1 MVRLEVHW
9 LILTFNLQA
18 HLLILSTITLRI
30 YEMSEDR
37 KEHARF
43 LTVFWLYLAEIPLE
57 GDNRELDKKEHGQM
71 LTLESIA
78 KNSLVSGVE
87 AGQVVRIVSADLIG
101 DNALSIVYKTN
112 DGRLGERVLFRT
124 DETNLALAE
133 AGRPWSF
140 DAKGE
145 EFKLTAEAWRIN
157 LAHLFDPMMAVHTSN
172 VEPLPHQITAVYES
186 MLPRQPLRYV
196 LADDPGAGKTIMAG
210 LFIRELLM
218 RADAKRV
225 LIVSPGSLVEQ
236 WQDELF
242 EKFGLSF
249 SIFSRDLQQQTR
261 TGNPFDECDLMIAR
275 LDQLA
280 RNDDLQEKLS
290 FTRWDLVVV
299 DEAHKLSASWYGNEL
314 KETKRFKLGKL
325 LGSVSRHF
333 LMMTATPHNGKEE
346 DFQLFMSL
354 LDSDRFYGKFRDGAH
369 KVDTSDMMR
378 RMVKEDLWKFD
389 GTPLFPERRAYT
401 VNYKLSNAEA
411 VLYHAV
417 TTYVKEEMNRADAL
431 QDGKRKGTVGF
442 ALTSLQRRLAS
453 SPEAI
458 YQSLK
463 RRAAKLLRRVED
475 EKLRQRGEQ
484 LQPNWPETILP
495 DDIDDLTGDEA
506 ENLEEE
512 IVDQATAAQTIQE
525 LEAEIFTLQHLEEQA
540 RQLVHSGQDRKWEE
554 LSSLLQNTPEMLGVD
569 GRQRKLI
576 IFTEHKDTLNY
587 LAVKIRGLLGNEE
600 AVVMIHGGVK
610 REDRRKVQA
619 LFRNDPDTRVLLAT
633 DAAGE
638 GVNLQNANLMV
649 NYDLPWNPNRLEQ
662 RFGRIHRI
670 GQTEVCHLWNI
681 VAAETREGDVFQ
693 KLFEKI
699 EIERAALGG
708 RVFDILG
715 EVFEEKSL
723 RDFLIEAIRYGEDPE
738 VRARLQRKVEGALD
752 TDHLKDII
760 SRNALAEEVMDE
772 KRLFAVKEE
781 MEKAEARK
789 LQPYFIRSFFKQAFE
804 HLGGELKGRESG
816 RYEITFVPGI
826 IRERD
831 RQISGRDTRN
841 TDPVLRKYERVC
853 FEKQFVRQVDRVD
866 SPMASLIHPAH
877 PLMHSVV
884 DVVLERHRNKLKQGA
899 VLVDPNDTSL
909 VPKLLFMIDH
919 SVKEGGESG
928 LVVSRRLQFV
938 ETDQNGN
945 ATAAGWA
952 PHLDLEP
959 IDVID
964 HTHIEDVLAAPWIT
978 RDLESVA
985 LAHASERL
993 VPEHFEEVKGRRER
1007 QIDKN
1012 LNAIHERLI
1021 KEINYWSDRHEK
1033 FKSDLAAGKDVRL
1046 TLENVRRTIDELTA
1060 RLESRT
1066 KELRAMRQVVSAT
1079 PVVLG
1084 GALIIP
1090 AGLLAK
1096 RKGETEGE
1104 MWTADAN
1111 ARRRVERIAME
1122 AVTMAENRLGHT
1134 TFDVSAEKCGWDI
1147 TSIPAANNGKLP
1159 QVRHIEVKG
1168 RDKGQSTITI
1178 TRNEIL
1184 YGLNQSDKFILAIV
1198 LVDGDQHEGPF
1209 YVRNPFKQEPDWG
1222 VSSINWDLDQ
1232 LLAVAEKD

>member
-1 MVRLEVHW
+1 
-9 LILTFNLQA
+9 
-18 HLLILSTITLRI
+18 
-30 YEMSEDR
+30 
-37 KEHARF
+37 
-43 LTVFWLYLAEIPLE
+43 
-57 GDNRELDKKEHGQM
+57 M
-71 LTLESIA
+71 LKLESIT
-78 KNSLVSGVE
+78 KNALISGIE
-87 AGQVVRIVSADLIG
+87 PNQIVRIFSTDLMG
-101 DNALSIVYKTN
+101 TDALSIVYKTN

-124 DETNLALAE
+124 DEANLSIAE
-133 AGRPWSF
+133 AGRPWAF
-140 DAKGE
+140 DASGAD
-145 EFKLTAEAWRIN
+145 FKLVTEAYRIN

-186 MLPRQPLRYV
+186 MLPRQPLRYL

-225 LIVSPGSLVEQ
+225 LIVAPGSLVEQ
-236 WQDELF
+236 WQDELY

-261 TGNPFDECDLMIAR
+261 TGNPFDDHDLMIAR
-275 LDQLA
+275 LDQLSRA
-280 RNDDLQEKLS
+280 EDLQEKLGFS
-290 FTRWDLVVV
+290 RWDLVVV
-299 DEAHKLSASWYGNEL
+299 DEAHKLSASWYGSEL

-333 LMMTATPHNGKEE
+333 LMMTATPHNGKEA

-378 RMVKEDLWKFD
+378 RMVKEEMLRFD
-389 GTPLFPERRAYT
+389 GTRLFPERRAYT

-411 VLYHAV
+411 ALYHSV
-417 TTYVKEEMNRADAL
+417 TTYVKEEMDRADQL
-431 QDGKRKGTVGF
+431 EDGKRKGTVGF
-442 ALTSLQRRLAS
+442 ALTALQRRLAS

-458 YQSLK
+458 YKSLQRRKLKLK
-463 RRAAKLLRRVED
+463 RRVDE
-475 EKLRQRGEQ
+475 EKLRQRGEL
-484 LQPNWPETILP
+484 LQPDWPQTALP
-495 DDIDDLTGDEA
+495 EDLDELTGDEA

-512 IVDQATAAQTIQE
+512 IVDQATASQTIEQ
-525 LEAEIFTLQHLEEQA
+525 LEAEIFTLENLEEQA
-540 RQLVHSGQDRKWEE
+540 RELVHSGQDRKWEE
-554 LSSLLQNTPEMLGVD
+554 LSRLLQNTPEMLGTD

-576 IFTEHKDTLNY
+576 LFTEHRDTLNY

-610 REDRRKVQA
+610 REDRRKVQE
-619 LFRNDPDTRVLLAT
+619 LFRNDPDTRILLAT

-649 NYDLPWNPNRLEQ
+649 NYDMPWNPNRLEQ

-670 GQTEVCHLWNI
+670 GQTEVCHLWNV

-693 KLFEKI
+693 RLLEKLEV
-699 EIERAALGG
+699 ERAALGG

-715 EVFEEKSL
+715 EVFEEESL
-723 RDFLIEAIRYGEDPE
+723 RELLIRAIRYGEDPA
-738 VRARLQRKVEGALD
+738 VRARLLTKVEGALN

-760 SRNALAEEVMDE
+760 ARNALAEEVMDE
-772 KRLFAVKEE
+772 RRLFAVKEE

-789 LQPYFIRSFFKQAFE
+789 LQPYFIRSFFSQAFE
-804 HLGGELKGRESG
+804 QLGGEVKSRESG
-816 RYEITFVPGI
+816 RYEITFVPGN

-841 TDPVLRKYERVC
+841 ADPVLRKYERVC
-853 FEKQFVRQVDRVD
+853 FEKQFVRLTDRVG

-877 PLMHSVV
+877 PLMQSVV
-884 DVVLERHRNKLKQGA
+884 DLVIEQHRNKLKQGA
-899 VLVDPNDTSL
+899 VLVDHNDSSVL
-909 VPKLLFMIDH
+909 PKLLFMLDH
-919 SVKEGGESG
+919 CVKESGEAG
-928 LVVSRRLQFV
+928 IVISRRLQFV
-938 ETDQNGN
+938 EIDQAGLTTN
-945 ATAAGWA
+945 AGYA
-952 PHLDLEP
+952 PHLDLQP
-959 IDVID
+959 VDASDLKLVD
-964 HTHIEDVLAAPWIT
+964 DVLNAEWIT

-985 LAHASERL
+985 LAQASSSL
-993 VPEHFEEVKGRRER
+993 VPEHFNEVRARREH

-1012 LNAIHERLI
+1012 LTAIHERLI

-1033 FKSDLAAGKDVRL
+1033 LKDDIAAGKDVRL

-1066 KELRAMRQVVSAT
+1066 KELKAMRHVISAT

-1084 GALIIP
+1084 GALVIP
-1090 AGLLAK
+1090 AGLLAQ
-1096 RKGETEGE
+1096 RRGETEGE
-1104 MWTADAN
+1104 TWTADAD
-1111 ARRRVERIAME
+1111 ARARVERVAME
-1122 AVTMAENRLGHT
+1122 AVIKAEQRLGHT
-1134 TFDVSAEKCGWDI
+1134 TFDVSAEKCGWDV
-1147 TSIPAANNGKLP
+1147 TSMPPTRDGRQQP
-1159 QVRHIEVKG
+1159 VRHIEVKG
-1168 RDKGQSTITI
+1168 RAKGQTTITI

-1198 LVDGDQHEGPF
+1198 LVDDENHEGPF
-1209 YVRNPFKQEPDWG
+1209 YVRNPFKQEPEWG
-1222 VSSINWDLDQ
+1222 VASMNWDLKQ
-1232 LLAVAEKD
+1232 LLKVASAS